1 MKNKNNVLE
10 SIMKAFGPKPQTV
23 LEGCMNKS
31 AYEIKKIRES
41 TNTSSNRIAL
51 DNANKFLEAIRDRAS
66 EYSREEVEAITVN
79 VKRIVSEISKTS
91 SYDESMKTYI
101 GLLVDYISKYT
112 ADSYRRENA
121 SANLE
126 EYLKDAEIVFK
137 NEKLKIEK
145 ETLASNKRRLREE
158 IVVLSAE
165 KTEAISK
172 IENAATDAEA
182 DLYTDEAK
190 ELGAEIKDKKADI
203 ESIEEKIKV
212 TDDNIKNNKQYAR
225 HLGKIGFLKDM
236 ATTTAYG
243 NVDEYRR
250 AVEEAS
256 KLMDEHKERVADI
269 DDIED
274 ANKKTPQKT
283 VEDPEII
290 AARKRN
296 EQKRRDMATARED
309 DEKFGINT
317 EREDIKNG

>member
-51 DNANKFLEAIRDRAS
+51 DNANKFLQAIRDRAS

-112 ADSYRRENA
+112 ADSYTRENA

-172 IENAATDAEA
+172 IDNAATAAEE
-182 DLYTDEAK
+182 DLYTDEANDI
-190 ELGAEIKDKKADI
+190 GAEIKDKKAQDVQREMLKLFRRLAMI
-203 ESIEEKIKV
+203 PEE
-212 TDDNIKNNKQYAR
+212 
-225 HLGKIGFLKDM
+225 
-236 ATTTAYG
+236 
-243 NVDEYRR
+243 
-250 AVEEAS
+250 
-256 KLMDEHKERVADI
+256 
-269 DDIED
+269 
-274 ANKKTPQKT
+274 T
-283 VEDPEII
+283 V
-290 AARKRN
+290 
-296 EQKRRDMATARED
+296 
-309 DEKFGINT
+309 
-317 EREDIKNG
+317 

>member
-1 MKNKNNVLE
+1 
-10 SIMKAFGPKPQTV
+10 
-23 LEGCMNKS
+23 
-31 AYEIKKIRES
+31 
-41 TNTSSNRIAL
+41 
-51 DNANKFLEAIRDRAS
+51 
-66 EYSREEVEAITVN
+66 
-79 VKRIVSEISKTS
+79 
-91 SYDESMKTYI
+91 MKTYI

-190 ELGAEIKDKKADI
+190 ELGAEIKDKKAEI
-203 ESIEEKIKV
+203 ESIEEKITV
-212 TDDNIKNNKQYAR
+212 ADDNIKNNRQYAR

-256 KLMDEHKERVADI
+256 KLMDEHKDRVADI
-269 DDIED
+269 DDIEN